1 MAKTQSSSDAFE
13 TRDLRT
19 GKPVWLAEGPPA
31 LKARK
36 TPRHATY
43 DVIIVGS
50 GISGALTAWHVCN
63 GKRRVLLIDRRPPV
77 TGSTPASTA
86 MIQYEIDTPLH
97 KLSDMI
103 GETRARRA
111 WQRSAAAVTR
121 LGEIVRDENIACG
134 YAPKPALYLAGD
146 EFGFRALQTEQ
157 AAREAA
163 GLTSRYLSAQEL
175 RETYGMDRTGALL
188 SEPSA
193 SADPAQLTAGLLRRA
208 IDKGLEIVSPLE
220 VRDFVAT
227 GEKAALT
234 LSNDQIITCGHAV
247 FCTGYE
253 FLKALESRQHRIIS
267 TWAVAARP
275 RSTPPGWLDDHIV
288 WEGSDPYLYFRTHT
302 DGHMVIGGEDEP
314 FETGHMN
321 EAKLQRKAAT
331 LVEKFETLTG
341 VSLYPPSHKWAAAF
355 GESTTGL
362 PFLGT
367 VPGHTNI
374 HALMGFG
381 GNGITFS
388 VIGAEIVARAIDG
401 ESDPDASLFAFPGD
415 TDAP

>member
-1 MAKTQSSSDAFE
+1 MAQSNSSTE
-13 TRDLRT
+13 TEKRDLRT
-19 GKPVWLAEGPPA
+19 GEPLWLADGAPN
-31 LKARK
+31 LSVRK

-43 DVIIVGS
+43 DVIIAGS
-50 GISGALTAWHVCN
+50 GISGALTAWHLCD

-97 KLSDMI
+97 KLAEMI
-103 GETRARRA
+103 GQDKARRA
-111 WQRSAAAVTR
+111 WKRSAKAVQR
-121 LGEIVRDENIACG
+121 LGEIVRLENIPCG
-134 YAPKPALYLAGD
+134 YTEKPALYLAGD

-163 GLTSRYLSAQEL
+163 GLTSRFIPAQEL

-208 IDKGLEIVSPLE
+208 MDSGLEIVSPLE
-220 VRDFVAT
+220 VCDFVAT
-227 GEKAALT
+227 GAQAALT
-234 LSNDQIITCGHAV
+234 LSNDQILTCGHAV

-253 FLKALESRQHRIIS
+253 FLKSLESREHRIIS
-267 TWAVAARP
+267 TWAIAARP
-275 RSTPPGWLDDHIV
+275 RSKLPTWLDDHIV

-302 DGHMVIGGEDEP
+302 DGHVVIGGEDEP

-321 EAKLQRKAAT
+321 AAKLQRKTAT
-331 LVEKFETLTG
+331 LVEKFEKLTG
-341 VSLYPPSHKWAAAF
+341 VSLYPPVHRWAAAF

-362 PFLGT
+362 PFLGP
-367 VPGHTNI
+367 VPGHSHV

-388 VIGAEIVARAIDG
+388 VIGAEIVAAAIAG
-401 ESDPDASLFAFPGD
+401 KPDPDASIFAFPND